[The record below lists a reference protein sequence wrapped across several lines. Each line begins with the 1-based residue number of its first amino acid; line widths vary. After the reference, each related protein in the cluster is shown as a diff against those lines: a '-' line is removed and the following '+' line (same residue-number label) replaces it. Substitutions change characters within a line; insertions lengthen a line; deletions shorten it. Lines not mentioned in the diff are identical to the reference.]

1 MKSVSMKPMIV
12 ITVALMVIA
21 IAASGQTPQAQQGAQ
36 STNSGDIL
44 PKGVK
49 TENENFSGVVWVHM
63 VMPAD
68 SMYDTQIASV
78 TFEPGVRTK
87 WHYHPSGQILLI
99 TSGTAYYQ
107 EKDKPKQILSKGD
120 IAKCPP
126 GVPHWH
132 GAAPGGS
139 MSHLAVSPNMKM
151 GTVVWQEKVSDAEYN
166 K

>member
-1 MKSVSMKPMIV
+1 MVKGKKTRQMKQTIGFTAAFM
-12 ITVALMVIA
+12 AIA
-21 IAASGQTPQAQQGAQ
+21 IAVCGQTTKTEQDAAG
-36 STNSGDIL
+36 IF
-44 PKGVK
+44 PKGNK
-49 TENENFSGVVWVHM
+49 TANDNFSGVVWVHM
-63 VMPAD
+63 MVPT
-68 SMYDTQIASV
+68 DTIYNTQMATV

-87 WHYHPSGQILLI
+87 WHYHPSGQILVI

-132 GAAPGGS
+132 GAAPGTS
-139 MSHLAVSPNMKM
+139 MSHIAVSPNMEM
-151 GTVVWQEKVSDAEYN
+151 GGVVWLNKVSDEEYS